1 MFDKNLTAHLAEL
14 SKLKF
19 TEKEL
24 EKMANE
30 ISDIVNLMGTVSG
43 FETEK
48 TANLNAPLNKDDFR
62 NDLPTDS
69 MPREEVLK
77 SAKSKSDTCF
87 KVPKVV

>member
-30 ISDIVNLMGTVSG
+30 MSEIVNLMDTVSG
-43 FETEK
+43 FEMEK

-62 NDLPTDS
+62 SDVPTDS
-69 MPREEVLK
+69 LPREDVLK